1 MEQKVITDYLNKLS
15 WNDLCK
21 KYNISLYQLH
31 KILKKNNIKVNRNL
45 GFTENQKELLKKL
58 YLENIECKEIANQL
72 SCSLT
77 TVRDYIKKLQLPLRG
92 KGRKKD
98 YTNVFL
104 LNSKERDYWL
114 GYIFADG
121 HVDLKNGIVLISKDI
136 ESINNFQTFIQNQG
150 NIYKKEYTTK
160 KGSIEIIYNIVF
172 LQKDLAKWFM
182 KTYSI
187 ESNKSLT
194 LNPSINLNI
203 DIIRG
208 YFDGDGSIKYQ
219 KGFNITSGSKIWLE
233 RIQNFFTQ
241 YYIKSKITK
250 YKNSNCYKL
259 VVYDKQNISKIYNL
273 LYYEN
278 CLCLNRKKQIF
289 ETYRSNSI

>member
-104 LNSKERDYWL
+104 LNSKEREYWL

-160 KGSIEIIYNIVF
+160 KGNIEIIYNIVF
-172 LQKDLAKWFM
+172 SPKDLAKWFM

-219 KGFNITSGSKIWLE
+219 KGFSITSGSKIWLE

-241 YYIKSKITK
+241 YSIKSKITK

-278 CLCLNRKKQIF
+278 CICLNRKKQIF
-289 ETYRSNSI
+289 ETYGSNSI